1 MNPNTI
7 DVSEKVNTF
16 YDSQKKVE
24 TIDKPIQILSVDIGI
39 KNLAICIMRDTE
51 KKKNIS
57 DFQIDYWDVINTIEE
72 ESSQFIPCPVTNR
85 TGKKTGECCGKMCKF
100 KWTNGQGETV
110 YTCKTHFPKELR
122 PIKTQNRITTK
133 LVKDIHL
140 QDIANACIEKVKEL
154 WSTLFSPYNFS
165 KIIIELQPRVNNKM
179 KFVSH
184 ILYGKFVELT
194 GNSIP
199 IRFIK
204 GSSKLKVYNGPP
216 IECKL
221 RNAYDKRKRLAI
233 QHATW
238 FLETQFNEEQRNKWL
253 PIFSNSRKMDDLAD
267 CLLYTLFELCGN
279 SFDIKQRKKKEK
291 RNNKATFSS
300 ESSI

>member
-1 MNPNTI
+1 MSGNT
-7 DVSEKVNTF
+7 DTLV
-16 YDSQKKVE
+16 
-24 TIDKPIQILSVDIGI
+24 LSVDIGI
-39 KNLAICIMRDTE
+39 KNLAICILRDTIG
-51 KKKNIS
+51 KKVVS
-57 DFQIDYWDVINTIEE
+57 DFKIEYWDVINTLEE
-72 ESSQFIPCPVTNR
+72 ESSQFIPCPVSNR
-85 TGKKTGECCGKMCKF
+85 SGRRLGECCGKMCKF
-100 KWTNGQGETV
+100 KLTNPAGETV
-110 YTCKTHFPKELR
+110 YSCKTHFPKELR

-133 LVKDIHL
+133 LVKDTHL
-140 QDIANACIEKVKEL
+140 QDIAFACVNKVKEL
-154 WSTLFSPYNFS
+154 WDTVFREYTHTEDGCKFT

-194 GNSIP
+194 NNTIP

-216 IECKL
+216 IECNL

-238 FLETQFNEEQRNKWL
+238 FLETQFNQEEREKWL
-253 PIFSNSRKMDDLAD
+253 SQFMTSRKKDDLAD

-291 RNNKATFSS
+291 KEAKKVLKGGYTSTEECTS
-300 ESSI
+300 

>member
-1 MNPNTI
+1 MTQ
-7 DVSEKVNTF
+7 V
-16 YDSQKKVE
+16 
-24 TIDKPIQILSVDIGI
+24 LSVDIGI
-39 KNLAICIMRDTE
+39 KNLAICIITDE
-51 KKKNIS
+51 KQTKKVG
-57 DFQIDYWDVINTIEE
+57 DFRIDYWDVINTLEE
-72 ESSQFIPCPVTNR
+72 ESSQFIPCPVSNR
-85 TGKKTGECCGKMCKF
+85 TGRKIGECCGKMCKF
-100 KWTNGQGETV
+100 KWTDKEGNVV
-110 YTCKTHFPKELR
+110 YSCKTHFPKELR

-140 QDIANACIEKVKEL
+140 QDIAYACVNKVKEL
-154 WSTLFSPYNFS
+154 WEGDFSKFNFT

-194 GNSIP
+194 DNKIP

-204 GSSKLKVYNGPP
+204 GSSKLKVYTGPP

-238 FLETQFNEEQRNKWL
+238 FLETQFSEAERERWYPFFK
-253 PIFSNSRKMDDLAD
+253 NSRKMDDLAD
-267 CLLYTLFELCGN
+267 CLLYTLFDLCGN
-279 SFDIKQRKKKEK
+279 FFDIKQRRKAEKKELK
-291 RNNKATFSS
+291 KAASKGGYL
-300 ESSI
+300 EGENVVLHGD